1 MAPNPSQSAS
11 NTYGIRHER
20 RLALRSTCWNS
31 GHFSRFAEG
40 ESRNHGAATSGQSA
54 KSDLLDDARYRGT
67 PVVVSATLPR
77 EKAMI
82 RLYRYAKKQIDKLR
96 QDESGATMI
105 EYSVLIGL
113 ITVAI
118 IVAVTTVGTWIGT
131 QWTNLAAAL

>member
-1 MAPNPSQSAS
+1 
-11 NTYGIRHER
+11 
-20 RLALRSTCWNS
+20 
-31 GHFSRFAEG
+31 
-40 ESRNHGAATSGQSA
+40 
-54 KSDLLDDARYRGT
+54 
-67 PVVVSATLPR
+67 
-77 EKAMI
+77 MI